1 MKVKK
6 YIARTMPE
14 AMNLIRKDLGPDA
27 VILNSKEIRQGGF
40 LGFFQKTKLEVFAIL
55 DESPL
60 EISKNDSGMNASL
73 KENEPAETFQQ
84 PANNQQNQQVL
95 KELNALKNLL
105 KHQHHIN
112 HYGDRLLSEYQAMH
126 TYLLEQEVSESLT
139 RQIIMNVMTE
149 QHEKHIE
156 PMMENIYQQTKSEI
170 MKYCKALSFE
180 GINYSKQIVHFVG
193 PTGVGKTT
201 TLAKV
206 AAKCLLTDQKT
217 VAFISTDTYR
227 IAAIDQLKTY
237 AKILNVPLEVAYSN
251 QDYQQAIEKF
261 SEYDLILVDTP
272 GRNFRDRQYIEEMKD
287 SIYLNE
293 KIETYLV
300 LSLTAKPKD
309 LQDIQKQFQ
318 TLNIKEIIFT
328 KLDETTQFGSILSIA
343 SEMGTGIAYL
353 TNGQDVPDD
362 LVIPNQADIADL
374 ILGGFNH
381 A

>member
-14 AMNLIRKDLGPDA
+14 AMHLIRKDLGPDA

-40 LGFFQKTKLEVFAIL
+40 LGFFQKTKLEVFAVL

-60 EISKNDSGMNASL
+60 KVSKKNSVTNERAE
-73 KENEPAETFQQ
+73 ENK
-84 PANNQQNQQVL
+84 PANNIQQHPSNHQVL
-95 KELNALKNLL
+95 KEINSLKHML
-105 KHQHHIN
+105 KHQHN
-112 HYGDRLLSEYQAMH
+112 HHEDHLLSEYQFMY
-126 TYLLEQEVSESLT
+126 TYLLEQEISESLA
-139 RQIIMNVMTE
+139 RQIMMKVMTE
-149 QHEKHIE
+149 QHENQIDST
-156 PMMENIYQQTKSEI
+156 PENIYQQTKSVI
-170 MKYCKALSFE
+170 MKYCEKTLSFK
-180 GINYSKQIVHFVG
+180 GINYTKQIVHFVG

-201 TLAKV
+201 TLAKI
-206 AAKCLLTDQKT
+206 AAKSMLTDRKN

-227 IAAIDQLKTY
+227 IAAIEQLKTY
-237 AKILNVPLEVAYSN
+237 AQILNVPLEVAYSD

-261 SEYDLILVDTP
+261 SGYDLILVDTP
-272 GRNFRDRQYIEEMKD
+272 GRNFRDAQYIEEMKNG
-287 SIYLNE
+287 IYLDD

-328 KLDETTQFGSILSIA
+328 KLDETTQYGSMLSIA

-362 LVIPNQADIADL
+362 LVFPNQANMADL
-374 ILGGFNH
+374 ILEGFKH